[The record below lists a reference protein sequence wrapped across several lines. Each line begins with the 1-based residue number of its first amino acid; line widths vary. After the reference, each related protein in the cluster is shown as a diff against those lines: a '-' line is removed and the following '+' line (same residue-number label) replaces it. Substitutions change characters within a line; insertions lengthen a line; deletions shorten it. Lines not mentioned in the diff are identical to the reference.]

1 MIFGHILAKANKG
14 KEVEQ
19 NLFVICNNC
28 NNAMGTTHML
38 EYVLEDF
45 PHRFKDIIKM
55 MQEQNKDI
63 GDWLER
69 NKEKLQ

>member
-1 MIFGHILAKANKG
+1 
-14 KEVEQ
+14 
-19 NLFVICNNC
+19 
-28 NNAMGTTHML
+28 MGTTHML

-69 NKEKLQ
+69 NKGVSK